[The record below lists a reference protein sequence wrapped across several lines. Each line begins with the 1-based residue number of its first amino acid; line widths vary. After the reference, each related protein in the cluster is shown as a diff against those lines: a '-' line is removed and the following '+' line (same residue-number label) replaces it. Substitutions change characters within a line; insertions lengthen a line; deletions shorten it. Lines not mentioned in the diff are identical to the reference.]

1 LRDNRERDG
10 GDIQGLTGATTS
22 RSLRTREFRALL
34 GARFTNS
41 LATTALATVVGFQ
54 VWELTHDPL
63 ALGLLGLVEAIPA
76 LGLMLFGG
84 HVADRRDRRSIILIT
99 SSLATIAAVLL
110 GVIALDAARLG
121 LLPILGAIF
130 VIGVAAG
137 FERPA
142 LFAFEMQVIPI
153 EHAAKGGAWLSST
166 SQTGAIIGPAV
177 GGLLVAAVGVPTTY
191 LLLAVV
197 LAASTMCVALVA
209 RKPMPVPEA
218 GERLL
223 ASLASGIR
231 FVFRNQSLVGAMA
244 LDLFAVFFGGA
255 IALLPIFADE
265 ILHVGPVG
273 LGLLRTAPSI
283 GALLMMVVATRRP
296 PTRYAGPILL
306 ACVAGFGVS
315 MIVFAIST
323 NFALSMAALFMSG
336 ATDGISVVIRGLI
349 LRVMAPENMRG
360 RVSAVNWVFVGA
372 SNEIG
377 ALESGI
383 AARLLG
389 PATAVLAGGFVT
401 LLVVAGVVLV
411 APELR
416 RLDLRARLTAQAAG
430 EPPG

>member
-1 LRDNRERDG
+1 MRDNRRRDG
-10 GDIQGLTGATTS
+10 GDIQGLTGATTGGG
-22 RSLRTREFRALL
+22 LHTREFRALV
-34 GARFTNS
+34 GARLTQT
-41 LATTALATVVGFQ
+41 LATNALATVVGFQ

-76 LGLMLFGG
+76 LGLMLVGG

-99 SSLATIAAVLL
+99 SAMATAAALL
-110 GVIALDAARLG
+110 LCLIALQAQSLG

-130 VIGVAAG
+130 LMGVAIG

-166 SQTGAIIGPAV
+166 WQAGAIIGPAL
-177 GGLLVAAVGVPTTY
+177 GGILVAVIGVPSTY
-191 LLLAVV
+191 LVLAVLLAV
-197 LAASTMCVALVA
+197 STGFVALIA
-209 RKPMPVPEA
+209 RQPMPVPEA

-231 FVFRNQSLVGAMA
+231 YVFRNQFLVGSMA
-244 LDLFAVFFGGA
+244 LDLFAVLFGGA

-265 ILHVGPVG
+265 ILHAGPVG
-273 LGLLRTAPSI
+273 LGLLRTAPSV
-283 GALLMMVVATRRP
+283 GALLVMVGATRRP

-306 ACVAGFGVS
+306 ACVTGFGLS

-323 NFALSMAALFMSG
+323 NFILSFAALFFSG
-336 ATDGISVVIRGLI
+336 VTDGISVIIRGLI
-349 LRVMAPENMRG
+349 LRVMTPEQMRG
-360 RVSAVNWVFVGA
+360 RVSSVNWVFIGA

-389 PATAVLAGGFVT
+389 PAAAVLAGGIVT
-401 LLVVAGVVLV
+401 LLVVAGVFLM